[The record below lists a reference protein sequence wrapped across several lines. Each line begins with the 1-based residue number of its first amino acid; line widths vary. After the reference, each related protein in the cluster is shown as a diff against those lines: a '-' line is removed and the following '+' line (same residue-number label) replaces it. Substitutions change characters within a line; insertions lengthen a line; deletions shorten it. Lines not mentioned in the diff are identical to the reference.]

1 MKRFLPILGVVLLV
15 LGMVASFALDYSQT
29 VKDGAVDFRNR
40 ITGVRLLERGIDPY
54 HHLWHAG
61 DPEELCDTR
70 NNPRM
75 TVTKTTVS
83 PALLVLYAPLAA
95 LPYRGAEFAWLF
107 AQWLLLLATLGLWL
121 RTGMPSLQ
129 LWVAAFFVVGFT
141 FTPGWRWEAERGQC
155 YTLLVF
161 LLAYV
166 LAPGRVGGRADD
178 FLVGAMAGVLVAL
191 RPSNIVLLPFLTMH
205 RPRQFTGALAGLLAA
220 FAAPVLLHAPVWLE
234 YLSAMQA
241 NSDYYRNGTYPLRP
255 SQPFPP
261 VIEGTPLATMSAM
274 TSYPFVDLSVYAVAR
289 RFGCG
294 ALPDVPF
301 VLLFGGLFLAWL
313 FGTRKRQVELLLPG
327 VAAWIFLSDFVLPTT
342 RWGYYDVM
350 ILNVILAQIAVARRI
365 PCAAWPGLLA
375 VPVMWTFSL
384 FEKAP
389 LALVYAPQILFLLSA
404 ALALLAP
411 FERVPREENAPIS
424 GGRVSL

>member
-1 MKRFLPILGVVLLV
+1 MKGSLPILGAVLLV
-15 LGMVASFALDYSQT
+15 LGLVASFALDYSQT
-29 VKDGAVDFRNR
+29 AKDGAVDFRNR
-40 ITGVRLLERGIDPY
+40 ITGVRLLEQGLDPY

-95 LPYRGAEFAWLF
+95 LPYRAAEFAWLI

-121 RTGMPSLQ
+121 RTGTPPLK
-129 LWVAAFFVVGFT
+129 LWLAALFVVGFT

-155 YTLLVF
+155 YTLLAF

-166 LAPGRVGGRADD
+166 LAPGRVGRRADD
-178 FLVGAMAGVLVAL
+178 FLAGAVAGVLVAL
-191 RPSNIVLLPFLTMH
+191 RPSNVVLLPFLTMH
-205 RPRQFTGALAGLLAA
+205 RPRQFMGALAGLLAA
-220 FAAPVLLHAPVWLE
+220 FAAPVLLHAQVWLE
-234 YLSAMQA
+234 YLTAMQT
-241 NSDYYRNGTYPLRP
+241 NSGYYRDGTLPPRP
-255 SQPFPP
+255 SQPFPAT
-261 VIEGTPLATMSAM
+261 IEGTPLATMSAM

-289 RFGCG
+289 RLGFG

-301 VLLFGGLFLAWL
+301 VLLFGGLVLAWL
-313 FGTRKRQVELLLPG
+313 FGTRKRPVDLLLPG
-327 VAAWIFLSDFVLPTT
+327 MAAWIFLSDFVLPTT

-365 PCAAWPGLLA
+365 PCAAWPALLA

-384 FEKAP
+384 FAQVP
-389 LALVYAPQILFLLSA
+389 VALVYVPQILFLVSA
-404 ALALLAP
+404 VLALFP
-411 FERVPREENAPIS
+411 PDERVPREENAA
-424 GGRVSL
+424 G